1 LATLK
6 ATAAD
11 ADATRTELVKRIDR
25 TDIEI
30 AQLRE
35 LVSEYVDPAANPLVL
50 VDGTAEGSLN
60 EQLKKRT
67 QQLTDF
73 GTQHTAAK
81 EAWEAAVAAVVKYV
95 APVDEVVGVDA
106 VVADPL
112 GSPPVEG
119 VDAVEAVAAVLEV
132 AAGALEAAVTSTKSD
147 FDGAVEEQGKK
158 QADLTDALTDGN
170 ELTTLRDAVATK
182 TENWE
187 RENAKLV
194 GF

>member
-1 LATLK
+1 MASLK
-6 ATAAD
+6 AAAAD

-35 LVSEYVDPAANPLVL
+35 LVSEYVDPTGSPLVL

-81 EAWEAAVAAVVKYV
+81 EAWEAAVAAVVQYV
-95 APVDEVVGVDA
+95 APVAEIPA
-106 VVADPL
+106 VV
-112 GSPPVEG
+112 E
-119 VDAVEAVAAVLEV
+119 
-132 AAGALEAAVTSTKSD
+132 
-147 FDGAVEEQGKK
+147 
-158 QADLTDALTDGN
+158 DLTTN
-170 ELTTLRDAVATK
+170 PPTQ
-182 TENWE
+182 
-187 RENAKLV
+187 
-194 GF
+194 

>member
-1 LATLK
+1 MATLK

-35 LVSEYVDPAANPLVL
+35 LVSEYVDPAAEVKVL

-60 EQLKKRT
+60 EQLKKRK

-73 GTQHTAAK
+73 GTQHTTAK

-95 APVDEVVGVDA
+95 APVTAVEAVEE
-106 VVADPL
+106 VVADP
-112 GSPPVEG
+112 GAGIEG
-119 VDAVEAVAAVLEV
+119 VEAVEAVDEVLEV
-132 AAGALEAAVTSTKSD
+132 AAGALEAAVTSTKKEYD
-147 FDGAVEEQGKK
+147 DAVEEQEAK
-158 QADLTDALTDGN
+158 QGALTDALTDGN

-187 RENAKLV
+187 RENTKLE